1 MIQKLSQQTEFPA
14 VQFCRWQI
22 FSSVK
27 LWQEVCTCHV
37 FHCCESGLYQTET
50 FSEWASS
57 QWFPANR
64 WLFPTYT
71 NFVSDR
77 LVQTQYIFLSPWAL
91 LNTEQQKNTTVLE
104 FEIKY
109 KKYLECMFA
118 RNRNLNDNW
127 TTATCKGEKLNSWCM
142 HKFLPGWSCWWKPS
156 NIFCK
161 TFLSQLLCS
170 WQSDYW
176 EFILAR

>member
-1 MIQKLSQQTEFPA
+1 MIQKMSHQTEFPA

-71 NFVSDR
+71 NFVNDR
-77 LVQTQYIFLSPWAL
+77 LEQTQYIFLSPWAL

-104 FEIKY
+104 FDIKY

-127 TTATCKGEKLNSWCM
+127 TTATCKGKSLIHGVC
-142 HKFLPGWSCWWKPS
+142 S
-156 NIFCK
+156 NIFQDDLVDENLAYI
-161 TFLSQLLCS
+161 FLQNFFISASVFLTIWLLRI
-170 WQSDYW
+170 Y
-176 EFILAR
+176 FG